1 MKITIYIQRYYYVYY
16 IFMTILYNYIYIY
29 MGFHEWGLPQ
39 NGWFIR
45 EKPIKMDDFGVPP
58 FTETPIHVDIG

>member
-1 MKITIYIQRYYYVYY
+1 
-16 IFMTILYNYIYIY
+16 MTILYNYIYG
-29 MGFHEWGLPQ
+29 GFHEWGLPQ